1 MVRRSTGDSRPT
13 KAGPSCTIHPSE
25 GGYQPPVTPGGG
37 YGLRLTPK
45 CLRIM
50 IAIGQPSTDSVGA
63 HGENPMSLRTTL
75 TPPRCPT
82 VENHRVLRRQDGVTR
97 HPSRSQRR
105 PRKAHAVLKNSAHGW
120 QSSGYETKRLVMHCS
135 CRGGVLPARVHAIY
149 KFIDPTCSPHR
160 LPRKTVR
167 SSYSGVLAP
176 RRGSEVAALKL
187 MIKWDCIGQSTASP
201 MVSWPAPS
209 AR

>member
-1 MVRRSTGDSRPT
+1 MVRRSTGDSRPV

-82 VENHRVLRRQDGVTR
+82 VKNHRVLRRQNGVTR
-97 HPSRSQRR
+97 HPSRSQRQ
-105 PRKAHAVLKNSAHGW
+105 PRRVHAVLKNSAHGW
-120 QSSGYETKRLVMHCS
+120 QSSGYETRYWFCTAPTEAES
-135 CRGGVLPARVHAIY
+135 CLLESMRFY
-149 KFIDPTCSPHR
+149 KFIDPTLQP
-160 LPRKTVR
+160 PPT
-167 SSYSGVLAP
+167 P
-176 RRGSEVAALKL
+176 
-187 MIKWDCIGQSTASP
+187 
-201 MVSWPAPS
+201 
-209 AR
+209 